1 MKKTI
6 ALGLL
11 TLVAACAGQPKETYP
26 YGMNEKEWNELS
38 IKDKANI
45 RREFYFYEKG
55 STAFINPQMEVEGKK
70 TGNAPDYATA
80 QKSCSERRIAN
91 ASIRNALSLTRGRFL
106 CRKI

>member
-1 MKKTI
+1 MKKII

-11 TLVAACAGQPKETYP
+11 ALTAACASQPQETYP

-45 RREFYFYEKG
+45 RREYYFYEKG

-70 TGNAPDYATA
+70 QEMPLLM
-80 QKSCSERRIAN
+80 QQQSQRRTKAVAKPVIVDED
-91 ASIRNALSLTRGRFL
+91 
-106 CRKI
+106 